1 MAVLSQARHYAATE
15 RLVAEAEGVI
25 DAARCAGITLRLTGG
40 LAVRRYLTDPAFMDR
55 PHSDI
60 DLIGV
65 ARESRALAELLCA
78 RGYEE
83 NRYVSQSTGGAQL
96 QFLPRARLLESR
108 THLLKRPHPTSLVSP
123 TRPGADHLD
132 VFLDAMRM
140 DHDLDVRTRLHIDDY
155 AIPPA
160 DVLLAKLQI
169 GRIAEKDIHDVIA
182 LLKDMPLGEIDDNT
196 MICVP
201 RLARVCA
208 RDWGMYHDLTQN
220 LAVACARLDDY
231 TLPDAERARLRAD
244 IHALNE
250 AVGGWDKPLRWRL
263 RARIGTR
270 LPWRRDVE
278 ERDGSP
284 VVAPLLQVTAPFALR
299 CERCGHAVAISRKL
313 AELALAPLACPR
325 CGSLDFGPAPS
336 VDEEPAA
343 A

>member
-1 MAVLSQARHYAATE
+1 MAVPSPARDYPATE
-15 RLVAEAEGVI
+15 RLVAEAEGII
-25 DAARCAGITLRLTGG
+25 DAARSAGVTLRLTGG

-55 PHSDI
+55 RHSDI
-60 DLIGV
+60 DLIAV
-65 ARESRALAELLCA
+65 ARESGALGELLRA

-108 THLLKRPHPTSLVSP
+108 AHFLKRPHPASLDLP
-123 TRPGADHLD
+123 AHRGADHLD
-132 VFLDAMRM
+132 IFLDAMRM
-140 DHDLDVRTRLHIDDY
+140 DHDLDVRTRLDIDAY

-169 GRIAEKDIHDVIA
+169 GRIAEKDVHDVIA
-182 LLKDMPLGEIDDNT
+182 LLKDMPLGEVDDST
-196 MICVP
+196 VICVP

-220 LAVACARLDDY
+220 LAVVLARLDDY
-231 TLPDAERARLRAD
+231 ALPDSERARVRTD

-250 AVGGWDKPLRWRL
+250 AIGGWDKPLRWRL

-278 ERDGSP
+278 ERDGTP
-284 VVAPLLQVTAPFALR
+284 VVAPLLPTEVVLALR
-299 CERCGHAVAISRKL
+299 CERCGHAVAIPRKL
-313 AELALAPLACPR
+313 AELAVAPLSCPR
-325 CGSLDFGPAPS
+325 CDSLEFGPGPS
-336 VDEEPAA
+336 ETEEPAA